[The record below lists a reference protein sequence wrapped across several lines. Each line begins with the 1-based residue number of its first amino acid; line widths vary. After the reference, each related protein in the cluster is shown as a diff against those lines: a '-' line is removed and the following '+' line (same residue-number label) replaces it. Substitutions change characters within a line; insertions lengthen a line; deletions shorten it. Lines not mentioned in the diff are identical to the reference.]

1 MTDTQV
7 SGEAATVEPTITAPE
22 AVFSSPDSGETAP
35 PERNY
40 EAEARDMG
48 WVPEGE
54 FKGDKKPAKFL
65 DAKEFVERGETVLP
79 FVQRENKRLKDELAK
94 RDKDYEERFTKLT
107 KATEAT
113 LKKQREDH
121 ERQLAN
127 LSSQREAAL
136 DKGDGAEVRKI
147 EKQINDHK
155 ANAPQ
160 VEDIVE
166 KPKADA
172 PTQDDPQAV
181 QSAWEKANPWYGT
194 DDALT
199 EAAIGISQNLLRKN
213 PNISMAENL
222 RQTDAAMKERFPL
235 RFGGTPGANAHAPV
249 DSGGDP
255 KPPEGS
261 SKTPLFDKLPKEAKA
276 LAEQAVKDG
285 VYKSKEEW
293 ARVYNS

>member
-7 SGEAATVEPTITAPE
+7 SGEAATVETTTTAPE
-22 AVFSSPDSGETAP
+22 AVFSAPDSGDTTP
-35 PERNY
+35 PERDY

-79 FVQRENKRLKDELAK
+79 FVQRENKRLKDEIAK
-94 RDKDYEERFTKLT
+94 KDKDYEDRFTRLT
-107 KATEAT
+107 KATEVT

-121 ERQLAN
+121 AKELVDLTTKRD
-127 LSSQREAAL
+127 AAVEKGDVATFRSL
-136 DKGDGAEVRKI
+136 DK
-147 EKQINDHK
+147 QITDHK

-172 PTQDDPQAV
+172 PADNEKVLAAWQDTN
-181 QSAWEKANPWYGT
+181 KWYGT
-194 DDALT
+194 DDTLT
-199 EAAIGISQNLLRKN
+199 EAAIGISQNILRKN
-213 PNISMAENL
+213 PNITMAENL
-222 RQTDAAMKERFPL
+222 RQTDEAMKVRFPL
-235 RFGGTPGANAHAPV
+235 RFGGTGANAHAPV

-255 KPPEGS
+255 KPPEGN

-285 VYKSKEEW
+285 VYKTKEEW
-293 ARVYNS
+293 ARVYNT

>member
-1 MTDTQV
+1 MSEENVGDITP
-7 SGEAATVEPTITAPE
+7 AIEPTITAPE
-22 AVFSSPDSGETAP
+22 AVFSSPDSGDTQVQ
-35 PERNY
+35 ERNY

-65 DAKEFVERGETVLP
+65 EAKDFVERGETVLP
-79 FVQRENKRLKDELAK
+79 FVQREVKRLKSEREQEK
-94 RDKDYEERFTKLT
+94 KDYEARFERLT

-121 ERQLAN
+121 SRELVELTTKRDAAVEKGDVAGFKTLERQ
-127 LSSQREAAL
+127 
-136 DKGDGAEVRKI
+136 I
-147 EKQINDHK
+147 TDHK

-160 VEDIVE
+160 VEDI
-166 KPKADA
+166 A
-172 PTQDDPQAV
+172 PQPQAADPADNDKTV
-181 QSAWEKANPWYGT
+181 ASWQDANKWYGT

-213 PNISMAENL
+213 PTISMAENL
-222 RQTDAAMKERFPL
+222 RLTDEAMKARFPL
-235 RFGGTPGANAHAPV
+235 RFGGTGANAHAPV

-255 KPPEGS
+255 KPLVNE
-261 SKTPLFDKLPKEAKA
+261 SKSPLYDKLPKEAKA
-276 LAEQAVKDG
+276 LADQAVKDG

-293 ARVYNS
+293 ARVYNT